1 MRCVS
6 AQRERERS
14 TRHRKC
20 LFWVGIALRDSLLG
34 LESVS
39 IHTRSHTSPCRYIH
53 PAFMKTRP
61 AKDKTRPRDH
71 AQAGLV
77 RPNRGCPV
85 PSSKASPLG
94 PKLATNTVRSP
105 VRLGV
110 LLSVEHG
117 MGRCWEDSPE
127 RTGIA
132 PCVTVPVKTTAVPA
146 GACTVSVG
154 GTAWARGNAV
164 RATASAVAAA
174 VGACG
179 GGPGEPRSSADQN
192 AVPPPLNAPLSAS
205 ESATSTV
212 SRCLSSCGKNS
223 PDWREKAC

>member
-1 MRCVS
+1 MVYHSFTSKWQALGFVEERCATV
-6 AQRERERS
+6 
-14 TRHRKC
+14 
-20 LFWVGIALRDSLLG
+20 FLG
-34 LESVS
+34 CLESVS
-39 IHTRSHTSPCRYIH
+39 IHTRLHTSPCRYIH
-53 PAFMKTRP
+53 PAFMKTIP

-110 LLSVEHG
+110 LLSDEHG

-174 VGACG
+174 VVIDVARR
-179 GGPGEPRSSADQN
+179 GGPRGPLACAPCVLLGQGPCRGWCKGRATH
-192 AVPPPLNAPLSAS
+192 AVRPLF
-205 ESATSTV
+205 
-212 SRCLSSCGKNS
+212 
-223 PDWREKAC
+223 